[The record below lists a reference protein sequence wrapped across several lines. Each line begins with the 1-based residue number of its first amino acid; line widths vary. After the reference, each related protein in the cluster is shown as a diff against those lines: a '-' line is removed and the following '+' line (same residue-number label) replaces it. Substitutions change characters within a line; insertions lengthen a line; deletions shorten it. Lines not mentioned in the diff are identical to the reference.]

1 VVGRLGRRGQR
12 QRRSGADDH
21 IGAGDDRRRFHKPE
35 VNSRNAARINDRL
48 QCRRVDQWRSEH
60 DRRSRL
66 KRGDRHEQTG
76 SHPCSGSGS
85 RIDTEQIKI

>member
-21 IGAGDDRRRFHKPE
+21 IGAGDDGRRFSTSDLHGRKTARLDNRLERRRIDPE
-35 VNSRNAARINDRL
+35 R
-48 QCRRVDQWRSEH
+48 H
-60 DRRSRL
+60 SRL
-66 KRGDRHEQTG
+66 ERRDGHEQTG

-85 RIDTEQIKI
+85 RIDTEQIKT